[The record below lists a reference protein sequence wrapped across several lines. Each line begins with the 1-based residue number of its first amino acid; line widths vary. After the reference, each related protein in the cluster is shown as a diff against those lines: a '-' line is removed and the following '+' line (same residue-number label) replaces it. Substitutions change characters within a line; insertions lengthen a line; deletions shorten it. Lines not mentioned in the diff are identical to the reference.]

1 VNFLKII
8 SNWQFPVT
16 IIFAGFLALFLY
28 FRSGRRELFARET
41 LFDFV
46 FVAILGAL
54 VFGRLFDF
62 LIRADFYGW
71 SFRKLV
77 FFNAYSGF
85 DIWGA
90 LSGGILAGA
99 LFLRRSNP
107 GKFWVVFDL
116 LAAPVSLAA
125 SLVSLVLF
133 FSNQKLIYLFLG
145 IGYFIIFWLLKRI
158 EKIKRH
164 PGFFISFFVVFVSI
178 LNLVLYP
185 AKTEGRLLFGL
196 VSYNLLLP
204 SFYLVIFAILWLFLS
219 KRKVQ
224 NDFKWFFAQL
234 LLLIF
239 KLKEMLTSVNDANR
253 LAKTI
258 IMLPLSISKSIYYL
272 VLLVGREIYASI
284 LDFVKALGITK

>member
-1 VNFLKII
+1 MNFLKII

-99 LFLRRSNP
+99 LFLRR
-107 GKFWVVFDL
+107 
-116 LAAPVSLAA
+116 
-125 SLVSLVLF
+125 
-133 FSNQKLIYLFLG
+133 
-145 IGYFIIFWLLKRI
+145 
-158 EKIKRH
+158 
-164 PGFFISFFVVFVSI
+164 
-178 LNLVLYP
+178 
-185 AKTEGRLLFGL
+185 
-196 VSYNLLLP
+196 
-204 SFYLVIFAILWLFLS
+204 
-219 KRKVQ
+219 
-224 NDFKWFFAQL
+224 
-234 LLLIF
+234 
-239 KLKEMLTSVNDANR
+239 
-253 LAKTI
+253 
-258 IMLPLSISKSIYYL
+258 
-272 VLLVGREIYASI
+272 
-284 LDFVKALGITK
+284 